1 MHDTTAPWAKASS
14 LLALS
19 FSEILAEEGIDF
31 EEFESRAI
39 ALGHAAIA
47 EAMSLSL
54 ERKDASLC
62 AALGDGLAVH
72 DRRPKTLA
80 SEIGDLAFSY
90 RRARDRYGNTVV
102 PLADFLDLPWCA
114 RVTPGARSFLVEAGA
129 DVSYQKAANLMA
141 RHGSRVSATTV
152 MNSLRTA
159 GALCAEEDAALAED
173 LFANGVT
180 PPGEIESEQVLV
192 C

>member
-1 MHDTTAPWAKASS
+1 M
-14 LLALS
+14 
-19 FSEILAEEGIDF
+19 
-31 EEFESRAI
+31 
-39 ALGHAAIA
+39 
-47 EAMSLSL
+47 
-54 ERKDASLC
+54 
-62 AALGDGLAVH
+62 H
-72 DRRPKTLA
+72 DRRSKTLA
-80 SEIGDLAFSY
+80 SEIGDLAFSC

-159 GALCAEEDAALAED
+159 GALCAEEDAALEED
-173 LFANGVT
+173 LLANGVT
-180 PPGEIESEQVLV
+180 SPGEIESGQVLV
-192 C
+192 EADVLPPMHFPPFGTAAGILDQIHPMLLDPSPFGIAWGSCNPGRS